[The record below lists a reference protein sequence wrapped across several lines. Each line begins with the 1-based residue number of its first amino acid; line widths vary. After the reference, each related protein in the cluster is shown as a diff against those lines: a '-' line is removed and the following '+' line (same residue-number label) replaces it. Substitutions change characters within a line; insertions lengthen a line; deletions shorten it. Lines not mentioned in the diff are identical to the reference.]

1 MQQILRNNKQQQNN
15 NTAYPIKVKIV
26 NEGILLTLNIGK
38 QNDNQDYFLEKS
50 EEGINLCVDQIK
62 NYLTEKIV

>member
-1 MQQILRNNKQQQNN
+1 LQQILRNNKQQQNN